1 MDEYLKLILI
11 LISSVIIS
19 SLILSLLQSIIDWTN
34 GKPRKTLNQYSV
46 LISLLR
52 VKKCW
57 KVKGDCVNYFIV
69 FKSDSFLTIGVASN
83 YVKAEIFYTTHVAS
97 EILTEDVIYSSTIMP
112 ERIDT
117 GVCFVSAILF
127 YLVKIKMS
135 LLSNKSETLD
145 DTSILHKILIQ
156 DVIQRQRDKKIQKIL
171 D

>member
-11 LISSVIIS
+11 LILSVIIPS
-19 SLILSLLQSIIDWTN
+19 VILSLLQSIIDWTN
-34 GKPRKTLNQYSV
+34 GKPRKTLEQYSI

-52 VKKCW
+52 VKKCC
-57 KVKGDCVNYFIV
+57 KVKGDCINYFIV
-69 FKSDSFLTIGVASN
+69 FNSDSFLTIGLASN
-83 YVKAEIFYTTHVAS
+83 YVKSEIFYTTHVAS
-97 EILTEDVIYSSTIMP
+97 EISMMDAIYSSTMP
-112 ERIDT
+112 KRIDT